1 MASDR
6 PPAGTIFQ
14 MACVVPDLEA
24 ALAHWTGVMGVGPFF
39 RFPLPLQPAWLEMD
53 GERTTAFDILG
64 GCALAQS
71 GGVQIELIEPGRDPS
86 PYGEFL
92 AAGRQGLHHVGV
104 YARDYDAEMAA
115 FRAKGIGVAMEG
127 ELPLSRFAYLRTDTA
142 FPGTMLEL
150 IEPQPA
156 MLDLFATIAD
166 AAIGWDGRDP
176 VRAL

>member
-1 MASDR
+1 MVSDP

-14 MACVVPDLEA
+14 MAYVVPDLGA
-24 ALAHWTGVMGVGPFF
+24 ALAHWTEVMGVGPFF
-39 RFPLPLQPAWLEMD
+39 RFPLPLKPAWLEID

-86 PYGEFL
+86 PYETFL

-104 YARDYDAEMAA
+104 YACDYDAEIAK
-115 FRAKGIGVAMEG
+115 FRSRGIKVAMEG
-127 ELPLSRFAYLRTDTA
+127 ELPLSRFAYLHTDTA

-150 IEPQPA
+150 IEPQQI
-156 MLDLFATIAD
+156 MLDLFATIAE
-166 AAIGWDGRDP
+166 AAIGWDGSDP